1 MKIKK
6 THLLLSLVSVWAI
19 IVQFLPTSTSPTA
32 INSNWIANYS
42 RLGILFFVL
51 FIIGTKRVSMR
62 MAGLQL
68 INILAL
74 FVFSIL
80 TIRIKGFSEAYYN
93 FYYYFLIAAVLVM
106 DLRSLRIGKYI
117 NLLFYIAVVGF
128 SVLGLLV
135 MLKEPTVCEFL
146 STYYTRHWELST
158 YYMTRAGKPVGTY
171 AVHSISG
178 FMYFQF
184 ILLLYYKN
192 KNKPRWYNIALIV
205 ILAVMIAMLRSN
217 TAVMLLGLGAIIVL
231 FENKKK
237 GGTKSFFF
245 KKGGTKSFFF
255 KAAFVIAVCVILVI
269 NMDTIQSIT
278 GSTENGLLGR
288 FTGTSAF
295 FSNIRFIA
303 SNLLP
308 IGFTGSSSLWLSDN
322 GYIIAFLRGGII
334 NIIALYAGTYF
345 FMKKNVSNKTARIS
359 VLISIAAFE
368 MGYPV
373 LLEIRFICFIP
384 FLVLFLNTFADKAE
398 EHTDGVKEYRHES
411 ISGNSPIQS
420 GYRTSEAEY

>member
-6 THLLLSLVSVWAI
+6 TQLLLSLVSVWAI
-19 IVQFLPTSTSPTA
+19 IIQFVPSSISPTA
-32 INSNWIANYS
+32 INSNWIANYT
-42 RLGILFFVL
+42 RLSILFIVL

-74 FVFSIL
+74 FAFSIL

-93 FYYYFLIAAVLVM
+93 FYYSFLIAAVLIM

-117 NLLFYIAVVGF
+117 DLLFYIAVVGF

-135 MLKEPTVCEFL
+135 ILKEPTVCEFL

-158 YYMTRAGKPVGTY
+158 YYMTMAGKPVGTY

-192 KNKPRWYNIALIV
+192 KTKPKWYNIALIV

-217 TAVMLLGLGAIIVL
+217 TAVMLLGIGAIIVL

-245 KKGGTKSFFF
+245 KS
-255 KAAFVIAVCVILVI
+255 AFVIAVCVILVV
-269 NMDTIQSIT
+269 NMDKIQSIT

-345 FMKKNVSNKTARIS
+345 FMKKNVSNKAARIS

-368 MGYPV
+368 MAYPV
-373 LLEIRFICFIP
+373 LLEIRYICFIP
-384 FLVLFLNTFADKAE
+384 FLVLFLNTFANEAE

-420 GYRTSEAEY
+420 GNRTSEAEY